1 MTAARD
7 VVPRYLSW
15 LGVIRLG
22 LVQSAIGAV
31 VVLTTSTLNR
41 VMVVELA
48 LAAMVPGALVGWHY
62 AVQMSRPRWGHG
74 SDQSRRTP
82 WIRGG
87 MFVLALGG
95 LLAADATALASVNT
109 IAGLA
114 LAALAFTMIG
124 VGVGAAGTALLALL
138 ATATAPPR
146 RAAAGSLAFIMM
158 IVGLAATAGIVSGF
172 LDPFSYQRLVIVASI
187 VCFVAFLIAYF
198 ATAGV
203 EASAPPPGWN
213 PDQDRVDGPALGDP
227 APQKTPFRE
236 AMALVWA
243 EPQAR
248 RFTVFVFVSMLAY
261 NMQDLILE
269 PFAGLV
275 FDYTPGQS
283 TGLAGLQHGGAL
295 VGMIPVAILSGVFG
309 KRVGAR
315 QTWTILG
322 CFASA
327 VAVALLAAAS
337 VAGPGWPL
345 RATVFLLGAA
355 TGAFAVAAFGAM
367 VALAGH
373 GSSRHGVRM
382 GVWGAAQAAA
392 FGLGG
397 FIGSAALDVARA
409 IFNDPVPAFA
419 SVFAAEAVLFIVAG
433 VLAARVWAGAP
444 PTTSEYA
451 EPATGAATSA
461 GPHGPS
467 VGVGA

>member
-1 MTAARD
+1 MTAAAA
-7 VVPRYLSW
+7 PRYLTW
-15 LGVIRLG
+15 LAIVRLG

-48 LAAMVPGALVGWHY
+48 LAAVVPGALVGWHY

-74 SDQSRRTP
+74 SDQTGRRTP

-87 MFVLALGG
+87 MGVLALGG
-95 LLAADATALASVNT
+95 ILAADATALASVST
-109 IAGLA
+109 VGGLV
-114 LAALAFTMIG
+114 LAAIAFTLIG
-124 VGVGAAGTALLALL
+124 IGVGAAGTSLLAFL
-138 ATATAPPR
+138 ATATAPGR

-172 LDPFSYQRLVIVASI
+172 LDPFSYQRLVVVASV
-187 VCFVAFLIAYF
+187 VCLVAFLIAHL
-198 ATAGV
+198 ATWGV
-203 EASAPPPGWN
+203 EATVPPPGWRPHGALDGA
-213 PDQDRVDGPALGDP
+213 PDGAPDGAMTAREAEPT
-227 APQKTPFRE
+227 KTPFRE
-236 AMALVWA
+236 AFAQVWA
-243 EPQAR
+243 EPPAR

-275 FDYTPGQS
+275 FGYTPGES

-295 VGMIPVAILSGVFG
+295 VGMIPVAVLSGVFG

-327 VAVALLAAAS
+327 GAVALLAAAS

-345 RATVFLLGAA
+345 RVTVFFLGAA

-373 GSSRHGVRM
+373 GDGRHGVRM

-409 IFNDPVPAFA
+409 VFSDPVPAFA
-419 SVFAAEAVLFIVAG
+419 SVFAAEAALFIVAG
-433 VLAARVWAGAP
+433 VLAARVWAGV
-444 PTTSEYA
+444 
-451 EPATGAATSA
+451 PASAATPA
-461 GPHGPS
+461 PGREPS
-467 VGVGA
+467 LGVGV